1 MNSLQG
7 LVDLAGETS
16 SEKRRELLEQVAGL
30 FIDESEGM
38 NQNEVGLVDDILTRV
53 AHDVEMKVRQQLA
66 ERFADVAD
74 APGNIVKMLANDDI
88 AVAGPI
94 LLRSSVLKDR
104 DLIDIIR
111 EKEQDHLLAV
121 SQRENIGE
129 EVTDVLVE
137 SGDEDVLVSLA
148 GNEGARFSRDGME
161 TLVAKSEDVEA
172 LQAPLVQRSDLPPD
186 LMHDM
191 FWWVSSTLKEYIM
204 TEADIDES
212 LVDEMLA
219 QTRDSL
225 VQEFDDGDVRM
236 KRAFRNVL
244 KLERQQGLH
253 EDFLIQA
260 LRQSEQEEFI
270 VAFSRLADV
279 DIPTVQRI
287 LDDPNREGVAVACKA
302 SDFSLNTFSSIVL
315 LTEQKGHKTR
325 KGAEVAQLLDLYN
338 KVPMAAA
345 QRAMRFWRVRKKSPT
360 PSDGAAPASRD
371 VAPAAAS
378 A

>member
-1 MNSLQG
+1 
-7 LVDLAGETS
+7 
-16 SEKRRELLEQVAGL
+16 
-30 FIDESEGM
+30 
-38 NQNEVGLVDDILTRV
+38 
-53 AHDVEMKVRQQLA
+53 MKVRQQLA
-66 ERFADVAD
+66 ERFADVGN
-74 APGNIVKMLANDDI
+74 APGNIIKMLANDDI

-111 EKEQDHLLAV
+111 ERGQDHLLAV
-121 SQRENIGE
+121 AKREDIGSD
-129 EVTDVLVE
+129 VTDVLVE
-137 SGDEDVLVSLA
+137 RGDEDVLVSLA
-148 GNEGARFSRDGME
+148 GNEGASFSRDGME

-172 LQAPLVQRSDLPPD
+172 LQAPLVRRGDLPPD

-212 LVDEMLA
+212 LVDEILE

-225 VQEFDDGDVRM
+225 VREFDDTDIRM

-260 LRQSEQEEFI
+260 LRQNEQEEFI

-302 SDFSLNTFSSIVL
+302 SNFSLNTFSSIVL
-315 LTEQKGHKTR
+315 LTEQKGQKTR
-325 KGAEVAQLLDLYN
+325 KGAEVAELLDLYN
-338 KVPMAAA
+338 KVPLAAA
-345 QRAMRFWRVRKKSPT
+345 QRAMRFWRVRKKNTT
-360 PSDGAAPASRD
+360 PSNAQAPAGQNA
-371 VAPAAAS
+371 APAAAS
-378 A
+378 V